1 MKPFNYSSSTN
12 KDTTNEDEL
21 NSDASKTFNRKMVK
35 PSCDKFPC
43 TLTNVAILEISLRVF
58 I

>member
-1 MKPFNYSSSTN
+1 MN
-12 KDTTNEDEL
+12 KQRYTNEDEL